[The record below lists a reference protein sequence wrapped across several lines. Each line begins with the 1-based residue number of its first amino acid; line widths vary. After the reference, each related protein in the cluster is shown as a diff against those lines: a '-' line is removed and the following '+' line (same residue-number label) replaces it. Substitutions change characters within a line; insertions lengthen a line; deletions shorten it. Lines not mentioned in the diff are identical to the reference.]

1 MIGEN
6 EMKQV
11 NFAKAMDQVKFHTRI
26 VVRGFARMIYGTLV
40 AGLLAVAIY
49 GFAMVGSESGYIA
62 VCDFIAS
69 CATLVVA
76 LCNMYVMGKKGR
88 GRK

>member
-1 MIGEN
+1 
-6 EMKQV
+6 MKQV
-11 NFAKAMDQVKFHTRI
+11 NFAKAMDQVKFHTQT
-26 VVRGFARMIYGTLV
+26 FARGIVRTIYGSLV
-40 AGLLAVAIY
+40 AGLLAVSIY